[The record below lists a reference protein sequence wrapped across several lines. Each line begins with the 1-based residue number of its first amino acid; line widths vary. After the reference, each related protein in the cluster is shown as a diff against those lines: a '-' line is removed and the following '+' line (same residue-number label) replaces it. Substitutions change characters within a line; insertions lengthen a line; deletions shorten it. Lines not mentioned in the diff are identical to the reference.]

1 MTASLVAGIDIA
13 SEAVRVLVCDEHGAV
28 VASAQQPLAPIT
40 RPRPGWSEQ
49 DAGTWWPVTA
59 AALRAA
65 ARDAAGHGQVTAV
78 CVSATS
84 GTVAAVDTDGVPLG
98 PALMYDDRRALR
110 EAAAAQEAGRERW
123 QRLGL
128 TITGSF
134 SLPRIA
140 WLAAEHA
147 GGNWRLVH
155 VADFIGWRLV
165 GHPVLLD
172 WSHTL
177 KSGYDVLAGEWAY
190 EVFDALGVPACVLPQ
205 VDRPT
210 AEAGTVS
217 REAAAETGLPAGCSI
232 RLGMTDGCAG
242 QLAAGA
248 ERPGQFVTVLGTTLV
263 VKGVTSS
270 LVRDP
275 QGSVYSHRHPSGN
288 WLPGGASNTGGV
300 ALAQWGRERLAGL
313 DEAAAARGPA
323 SVISWPLRQPGERF
337 PIVCPDAAGFT
348 EGTAADEADA
358 YRADLEG
365 VAYLERL
372 CYERLES
379 LGARRCQPVISVG
392 GGTRSAV
399 WSAIRAT
406 VLGDGLAVASEAST
420 AAGACLL
427 AAAGT
432 LHADLTAATQA
443 MVRPPQFVEPDSATQ
458 QAMEDGYGRWTEALR
473 RRGWLT

>member
-1 MTASLVAGIDIA
+1 MTTRLVAGVDIA
-13 SEAVRVLVCDEHGAV
+13 SEAVRVLVCDESGGQ
-28 VASAQQPLAPIT
+28 VASAQQPLPPIT
-40 RPRPGWSEQ
+40 RPRPDWSEQ
-49 DAGTWWPVTA
+49 DATAWWPATA

-65 ARDAAGHGQVTAV
+65 AHGAAGRGQVIAV

-84 GTVAAVDTDGVPLG
+84 GTVVAVGTDGLPLG

-110 EAAAAQEAGRERW
+110 ETDVAEAAGQDRW
-123 QRLGL
+123 QRMGL
-128 TITGSF
+128 TMTASF
-134 SLPRIA
+134 SLPRIG
-140 WLAAEHA
+140 WLARRNA
-147 GGNWRLVH
+147 GQRWRVAH
-155 VADFIGWRLV
+155 VADFVGERLA
-165 GHPVLLD
+165 GRPVPLD
-172 WSHTL
+172 WSHAL
-177 KSGYDVLAGEWAY
+177 KSGYDVLDGEWAH
-190 EVFDALGVPACVLPQ
+190 EVFEALGVPAAVLPD
-205 VDRPT
+205 VGRPA
-210 AEAGTVS
+210 AEAGKVCGQ
-217 REAAAETGLPAGCSI
+217 AAAETGLPAGCSI

-263 VKGVTSS
+263 VKGVTRD

-275 QGSVYSHRHPSGN
+275 QGSIYSHRHPDGE
-288 WLPGGASNTGGV
+288 WLPGGASNTGGD
-300 ALAQWGRERLAGL
+300 ALARWGRDRLADL
-313 DEAAAARGPA
+313 DRAAGARGPA
-323 SVISWPLRQPGERF
+323 SVISWPLRRAGERF
-337 PIVCPDAAGFT
+337 PIVCPDAVGFT

-379 LGARRCQPVISVG
+379 LGAARSQPVIAVG

-399 WSAIRAT
+399 WSTIRAT
-406 VLGDGLAVASEAST
+406 VLGDGIAVASEAST
-420 AAGACLL
+420 SAGACLL

-432 LHADLTAATQA
+432 LYPDLATATRG
-443 MVRPPQFVEPDSATQ
+443 MIRPPRFIEPDSLTR